1 MENEKPIIFL
11 KVNTTGFDT
20 KKDRIIE
27 ISLLKKFP
35 DGRIERGIRFFNTD
49 VEISNSAFH
58 HHGIKKQDIEDKPY
72 FLDVSQKIFE
82 FFKQS
87 DVVVYNSKFELGFLV
102 EEFKRCNLL
111 FLLHDRKIIDL
122 KNIYHKIR
130 PHDIYSMLKDFGEL
144 SNERKDFY
152 TGQVRAEKLCDMLSV
167 VYDNISKEVES
178 IGGNIYVNQN
188 NHFSVESNING
199 LRSLSET
206 EHFLDPEQN
215 IELKEGRPCLT
226 FGKYNGVPISSISEK
241 DSDYIEWILKKS
253 DISEYSKS
261 IIQAIIKK
269 SKAQKIEHAE

>member
-152 TGQVRAEKLCDMLSV
+152 TGQVRAEKICDMLSV

-188 NHFSVESNING
+188 NHFSV
-199 LRSLSET
+199 
-206 EHFLDPEQN
+206 
-215 IELKEGRPCLT
+215 
-226 FGKYNGVPISSISEK
+226 
-241 DSDYIEWILKKS
+241 
-253 DISEYSKS
+253 
-261 IIQAIIKK
+261 
-269 SKAQKIEHAE
+269 